1 MSSPVVLDTNFPD
14 LTLARRGKVRDV
26 YDLGDK
32 LLIVATD
39 RISAFDY
46 VLGSGSDKGKVLTQL
61 SAFWFD
67 HLGDLVPHHAVA
79 LDVDAFPAAARP
91 YRDVLRGR
99 SMLVRK
105 AKPLAIECVARGY
118 LSGSGL
124 KDYVKT
130 GSVCGIPL
138 PAGLQDSSRLPQAI
152 FTPATKAE
160 SGHDENITEA
170 QAADIV
176 GKGLIGRL
184 RELTL
189 TLYERGVEHG
199 ATCGIIIAD
208 TKFEFG
214 FDGDTLLLI
223 DEVLTPDSSRFWP
236 QDHYAPGRPQP
247 SFDKVRG
254 TTSRPSAG
262 TTAAR
267 PSLPDEVVQKT
278 RRMSAK
284 PTAGSRQRA
293 QGMSRCFAASGTRR
307 SALGTSRTTPGRE
320 GRSRAQC
327 PCQCPAR
334 DREGDARRPRHA
346 RPQMIDRGILFDD
359 AQRRVRRTFITRALA
374 KTSYPNVC
382 KRPRSPASTATPSPA
397 RWRRIKSRKAPNRQY
412 RLSGCLSTFA
422 DGAIS
427 DWPFPVAASR
437 LAIANGC
444 AMSDCRF
451 AHCPS
456 PGF

>member
-26 YDLGDK
+26 YDLGK
-32 LLIVATD
+32 YLLIVATD

-46 VLGSGSDKGKVLTQL
+46 ILGSGIPDKGKVLTQL

-67 HLGDLVPHHAVA
+67 HLGDVVPHHAVA
-79 LDVDAFPAAARP
+79 MDVDTFPVAARP
-91 YRDVLRGR
+91 YKDVLHGR

-124 KDYVKT
+124 KDYLKT

-138 PAGLQDSSRLPQAI
+138 PPGLQDSSRLPQAI

-176 GKGLIGRL
+176 GKDLIGRL

-189 TLYERGVEHG
+189 KIYERGVEHG

-223 DEVLTPDSSRFWP
+223 DEALTPDSSRFWP
-236 QDHYAPGRPQP
+236 QDHYAAGRPQP
-247 SFDKVRG
+247 SFDKQFVRDHLEAIG
-254 TTSRPSAG
+254 WKKKPPG
-262 TTAAR
+262 

-278 RRMSAK
+278 RQKSLEAYRRL
-284 PTAGSRQRA
+284 TGSELRA
-293 QGMSRCFAASGTRR
+293 
-307 SALGTSRTTPGRE
+307 
-320 GRSRAQC
+320 
-327 PCQCPAR
+327 
-334 DREGDARRPRHA
+334 
-346 RPQMIDRGILFDD
+346 
-359 AQRRVRRTFITRALA
+359 
-374 KTSYPNVC
+374 
-382 KRPRSPASTATPSPA
+382 
-397 RWRRIKSRKAPNRQY
+397 
-412 RLSGCLSTFA
+412 
-422 DGAIS
+422 
-427 DWPFPVAASR
+427 
-437 LAIANGC
+437 
-444 AMSDCRF
+444 
-451 AHCPS
+451 
-456 PGF
+456 